1 MTSTVLTPTVRATT
15 KRWVFWVIAGVVAM
29 IIAFGALAVAG
40 SSTMGRAYDPE
51 NAGPT
56 GTMAVVE
63 VLRQQGVQVV
73 VTHSLVAT
81 RAAVATGGDM
91 TLVIDDDGYLDEEQL
106 SAATRLASTV
116 IVFDPDFTAIDTL
129 APEVAQAGSVAGT
142 ADADCDLGAVE
153 RAQRVTLDG
162 VGYRIID
169 DEANVVTCLGSADDV
184 YSLVGLD
191 RGDTTLWFLGALDA
205 LTNERIPEEGNAAF
219 GLGLLGEHDR
229 LVWYI
234 PSIDDLPSGDTI
246 AELTPDWVNPV
257 MILLALT
264 AIAAAVWRGRRM
276 GPLVVENLPVTV
288 RASETMQ
295 GRARLYARSSARLRA
310 LDALRVG
317 TIQRL
322 AARCGL
328 ASTATVDEVVLAAAS
343 LTGRPVPEVRRLL
356 IDAEPGTDRELVDLS
371 DALLILERDVESRL
385 AP

>member
-1 MTSTVLTPTVRATT
+1 VTSSVLTPTLRATG
-15 KRWVFWVIAGVVAM
+15 KRWVFWVIAGVVALV
-29 IIAFGALAVAG
+29 IAFGALAIAG
-40 SSTMGRAYDPE
+40 SSAVGRAYDPE
-51 NAGPT
+51 SPAPN

-63 VLRQQGVQVV
+63 VLRQQGVQVI
-73 VTHSLVAT
+73 VTHSLAAT
-81 RAAVATGGDM
+81 RAAVATGAET
-91 TLVIDDDGYLDEEQL
+91 TLVIDDDGYLDDEQL
-106 SAATRLASTV
+106 TAATELARTV
-116 IVFDPDFTAIDTL
+116 IVLDPDFVMIDAL
-129 APEVAQAGSVAGT
+129 APEVAQAGSVTGT
-142 ADADCDLGAVE
+142 ADADCDLGAVT
-153 RAQRVTLDG
+153 RAGRVTIDG

-169 DEANVVTCLGSADDV
+169 EAANAVTCLGSDDDV

-191 RGDTTLWFLGALDA
+191 RGDTMLWFLGALDA
-205 LTNERIPEEGNAAF
+205 LTNERITEEGNAAF

-234 PSIDDLPSGDTI
+234 PSIDDLPPGGTI
-246 AELTPDWVNPV
+246 AELTPDWVTPV
-257 MILLALT
+257 MVILALT

-322 AARCGL
+322 AVRCGL
-328 ASTATVDEVVLAAAS
+328 PSTATVDEVVLAAAA
-343 LTGRPVPEVRRLL
+343 LTGRAAGEVHQLL
-356 IDAEPGTDRELVDLS
+356 VDAQPGTDRELVDLS
-371 DALLILERDVESRL
+371 DALLTLERDIESRL